1 MFPFSGCWNAVSTV
15 PFDASAARD
24 RALAA
29 PIPHRKELNMQSTR
43 RLRTAAFAAL
53 SVLPV
58 AGFAASGNTFMNGQS
73 IYGQPA
79 AQGAPVR
86 VVDLASTDRLNVAYG
101 ESVTFRSGAKQFSW
115 TFDGLDRRA
124 VDVNQI
130 APAGFVG
137 KPVVVYVGRN
147 PSNRR

>member
-1 MFPFSGCWNAVSTV
+1 MIRTNILTSALLAAGIAAFSGIAT
-15 PFDASAARD
+15 
-24 RALAA
+24 AA
-29 PIPHRKELNMQSTR
+29 PD
-43 RLRTAAFAAL
+43 
-53 SVLPV
+53 
-58 AGFAASGNTFMNGQS
+58 TFMNGQS

-86 VVDLASTDRLNVAYG
+86 VVGLAYTDRLNVAYG

-115 TFDGLDRRA
+115 TFDGLDHRA

>member
-1 MFPFSGCWNAVSTV
+1 
-15 PFDASAARD
+15 
-24 RALAA
+24 
-29 PIPHRKELNMQSTR
+29 MQSTL
-43 RLRTAAFAAL
+43 RLRTAALVAL
-53 SVLPV
+53 SVFPL
-58 AGFAASGNTFMNGQS
+58 AGFAANGGTFMNGLS

-86 VVDLASTDRLNVAYG
+86 VVGLAYTDRLNVAYG